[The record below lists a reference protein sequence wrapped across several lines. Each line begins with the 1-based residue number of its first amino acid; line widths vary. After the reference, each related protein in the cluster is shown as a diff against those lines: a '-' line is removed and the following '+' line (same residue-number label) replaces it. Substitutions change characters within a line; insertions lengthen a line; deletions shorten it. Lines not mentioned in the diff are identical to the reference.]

1 MPENYDYSEPT
12 RLLSAVR
19 LSSYKSSLEPHNDA
33 QLLGAYCWNLAVV
46 SAFYPLLQMVEVCLR
61 NTLNQVAVTKYQTHG
76 HALWFSAIPDWQD
89 HDDAGNE
96 GKAEQVR
103 KFCDN
108 IKNATKNARRNLEG
122 KGIANPI
129 PTLDQIISQSDFS
142 TWEYLLDKHFYDG
155 SDKRFLWPHELTKAF
170 RKLPRISGS
179 KNPMFHQRDIIRRRI
194 EEIRAFRNR
203 ISHNEPAWLV
213 SEVKDR
219 EGIIEGLT
227 EKLERI
233 LELMFW
239 ISPKFR
245 KYVADIGIESRV
257 RQILNP
263 HELDRYMH
271 LYKRQNIKDLQEFSE
286 LLTLSNSQ
294 NLRCYFMLDEIP
306 GILSP
311 CITTLLQ

>member
-1 MPENYDYSEPT
+1 
-12 RLLSAVR
+12 
-19 LSSYKSSLEPHNDA
+19 
-33 QLLGAYCWNLAVV
+33 
-46 SAFYPLLQMVEVCLR
+46 
-61 NTLNQVAVTKYQTHG
+61 
-76 HALWFSAIPDWQD
+76 
-89 HDDAGNE
+89 
-96 GKAEQVR
+96 
-103 KFCDN
+103 
-108 IKNATKNARRNLEG
+108 
-122 KGIANPI
+122 
-129 PTLDQIISQSDFS
+129 
-142 TWEYLLDKHFYDG
+142 
-155 SDKRFLWPHELTKAF
+155 
-170 RKLPRISGS
+170 
-179 KNPMFHQRDIIRRRI
+179 MFHQRDIIRRRI

-213 SEVKDR
+213 SEVKGR
-219 EGIIEGLT
+219 EDIIEGLT

-233 LELMFW
+233 LELVFW

-294 NLRCYFMLDEIP
+294 NLRCYFILDEIP